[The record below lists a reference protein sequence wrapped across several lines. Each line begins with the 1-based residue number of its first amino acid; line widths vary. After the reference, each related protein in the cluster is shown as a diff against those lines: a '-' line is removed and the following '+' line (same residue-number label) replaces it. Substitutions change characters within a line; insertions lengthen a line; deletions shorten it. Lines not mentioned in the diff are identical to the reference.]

1 MQETI
6 EVVGEDGKRRAV
18 TFSLGVTAEN
28 RLVASSKQYI
38 MELRGETPQT
48 ETALNRDIAAM
59 VAETYMPELKTLPII
74 AEESVNYTSSASTS
88 TVSSVSSGSTSGGGS
103 YVSNY

>member
-38 MELRGETPQT
+38 MEIRGDAPQT
-48 ETALNRDIAAM
+48 ETALDRDIASM

-88 TVSSVSSGSTSGGGS
+88 TSVSSGSTIGGGS
-103 YVSNY
+103 YGSNY